1 MGAAAQMR
9 CGPPQTLPADCRSQ
23 VCGFPQSARL
33 AARLASLIMRNF
45 LARRLRVAAGV
56 LLGSLS
62 AVAELAMTLASG
74 LWLLVTLGRSA
85 DDRRGET
92 QILAVAR
99 WWAEVQRRR
108 MARWYDTGTADL
120 AAPLTGMPALSYVA
134 TRWTVGLLGGVVLLA
149 AAVGTAAVLLPPESA
164 EWPEERRRFVLVHEM
179 AHVKR
184 FDALTRRAFGG
195 AAGSLAASLL
205 ASAGPDHPAPELLEL
220 LRGESRAEPAEP
232 ALAVADST
240 AEGPDL
246 ATIAIIQE
254 RLIRQHT
261 EADRF

>member
-85 DDRRGET
+85 R
-92 QILAVAR
+92 
-99 WWAEVQRRR
+99 
-108 MARWYDTGTADL
+108 
-120 AAPLTGMPALSYVA
+120 
-134 TRWTVGLLGGVVLLA
+134 TVSSV
-149 AAVGTAAVLLPPESA
+149 SI
-164 EWPEERRRFVLVHEM
+164 
-179 AHVKR
+179 
-184 FDALTRRAFGG
+184 
-195 AAGSLAASLL
+195 S
-205 ASAGPDHPAPELLEL
+205 SAG
-220 LRGESRAEPAEP
+220 
-232 ALAVADST
+232 LA
-240 AEGPDL
+240 
-246 ATIAIIQE
+246 
-254 RLIRQHT
+254 RLIDSAILSD
-261 EADRF
+261 EK